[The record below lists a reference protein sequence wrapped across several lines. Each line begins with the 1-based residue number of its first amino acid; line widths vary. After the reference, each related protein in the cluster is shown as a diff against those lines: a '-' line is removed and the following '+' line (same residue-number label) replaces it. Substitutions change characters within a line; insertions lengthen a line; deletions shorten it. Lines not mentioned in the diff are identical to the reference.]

1 MIGLKNMLLKE
12 QNRLENI
19 VTVMKNQFQLLSL
32 SSARPGQWNL
42 HFQKK

>member
-19 VTVMKNQFQLLSL
+19 VTVMKNQLEAAPEGSIRHGRNGFLL
-32 SSARPGQWNL
+32 
-42 HFQKK
+42 